1 MKNSTIKNMLRKT
14 IFALIL
20 IILLFSFVVP
30 QYSFATKDDKG
41 NGAVGSLLKEV
52 VQLFASLGDVV
63 MGALNKFMLGS
74 DAFFSA
80 MLDQDDHNLE
90 RDSTSWLT
98 EGVYGNDV
106 NTEDIVKIDAD
117 YMDDKTFLIDASIYK
132 VPNMLYS
139 PENIFANNIALLDI
153 NFLKPN
159 TYTAD
164 YMDDKTFLIDASIY
178 KVPNMLYSPEN
189 IFANNIALLDINF
202 LKPNTYTSIIEGDT
216 QAQEMATSAA
226 GGELKNTIASWYKS
240 FRNIAVVALLS
251 VLVYL
256 GIRILISST
265 AATQAHEMANS
276 AAGGELKNTI
286 ASWYKSFRN
295 IAVVALL
302 SVLVYLG
309 IRILISSTAADKAK
323 YKESISNWLMA
334 LCLVFVIHLIMSGI
348 LMATEKFNSLF
359 STDIDKGIIV
369 EATHSDESKLEAGNT
384 FRFRTNLIGLAR
396 FKAQADQWQDATA
409 YTIIYLALVIYTCI
423 FTFMYFKRFLYM
435 AFFTMIAPLV
445 ALTYPI
451 DKAGDGKA
459 QAFNIW
465 FKEYTMNAI
474 IQPVHLILYSVF
486 VSSAIDLAVDSPIY
500 AVVAIAFLIPAE
512 KFIKK
517 MFGLDRAVHLILYS
531 VFVSSAI
538 DLAVDSPIYA
548 VVAIA
553 FLIPAEKFIK
563 KMFGLDR
570 AESPSGFSSFAGG
583 AIAMKGLEKL
593 SNLGKGKGGKSSEGL
608 GSGNGDADK
617 KIRFSK
623 TNSSAGD
630 LDSFN
635 GRNEQRNMIGD
646 NNQNRQRVGGEE
658 NSNLNRLYD
667 DRDEWERM
675 ANDENASDADREE
688 ARQQLGFIDEDIERE
703 KGSLPKEEQDNIR
716 MNEDRTETPEMPEE
730 QEDISRWDKV
740 KNKASQATKYAKK
753 KIGGFSTSP
762 TYRRL
767 KSAGKF
773 TARAMTRTAVIMGVA
788 TLCLAAGITTG
799 DMSKALSFAATGAM
813 AGNNIGKNVA
823 NMSGRMYS
831 SAINAKNSLQDMY
844 NEKTGGY
851 EHARNKRLERENDAR
866 MKQYLSSKEE
876 RKKAKDLAGKI
887 GYKGDIRDLME
898 AKAEYY
904 KAGIDDEDLINN
916 SIKAS
921 YKERKAK
928 DLAGKIGYKGDIR
941 DLMEAKAEY
950 YKAGIDDED
959 LINNS
964 IKASYKESGSVKGQN
979 SKEYLDIAGYINKG
993 GLTKEDIRDEEKVRG
1008 LEERVRNNIKN
1019 NPNAQREVM
1028 TKMADLL
1035 GEKTSYEARQKAG
1048 RSILTSSSNQGR
1060 NA

>member
-30 QYSFATKDDKG
+30 QYSFATKDDEG
-41 NGAVGSLLKEV
+41 NGVVGSLLKEV

-98 EGVYGNDV
+98 EGVYDNDV

-153 NFLKPN
+153 NFLHPN
-159 TYTAD
+159 H
-164 YMDDKTFLIDASIY
+164 
-178 KVPNMLYSPEN
+178 YS
-189 IFANNIALLDINF
+189 A
-202 LKPNTYTSIIEGDT
+202 IIESDEEDDPANKM
-216 QAQEMATSAA
+216 AQSAA

-240 FRNIAVVALLS
+240 FRNIA
-251 VLVYL
+251 
-256 GIRILISST
+256 I
-265 AATQAHEMANS
+265 
-276 AAGGELKNTI
+276 
-286 ASWYKSFRN
+286 
-295 IAVVALL
+295 VALL

-323 YKESISNWLMA
+323 YKESISNWFMA
-334 LCLVFVIHLIMSGI
+334 LCLVFVIHFIMSGI

-369 EATHSDESKLEAGNT
+369 EATHSDESELEAGNT

-474 IQPVHLILYSVF
+474 IQP
-486 VSSAIDLAVDSPIY
+486 
-500 AVVAIAFLIPAE
+500 
-512 KFIKK
+512 
-517 MFGLDRAVHLILYS
+517 VHLILYS

-703 KGSLPKEEQDNIR
+703 RGSLPNEEEQDNIR
-716 MNEDRTETPEMPEE
+716 MNEDRTETPEMPEG
-730 QEDISRWDKV
+730 QDDISRWDKV
-740 KNKASQATKYAKK
+740 KNKASQAKKYTKK
-753 KIGGFSTSP
+753 KISGFSTSP

-773 TARAMTRTAVIMGVA
+773 TARAITRTAGTMGGA
-788 TLCLAAGITTG
+788 TLGLAAGITTG
-799 DMSKALSFAATGAM
+799 DMSKALSFAATGAI

-916 SIKAS
+916 SIKS
-921 YKERKAK
+921 
-928 DLAGKIGYKGDIR
+928 
-941 DLMEAKAEY
+941 
-950 YKAGIDDED
+950 
-959 LINNS
+959 
-964 IKASYKESGSVKGQN
+964 SYKESGSVKGQN

-1035 GEKTSYEARQKAG
+1035 GEKTSYEAHQKSG

-1060 NA
+1060 NAQRNNTDNNSSQERGPRMNRTNQ

>member
-1 MKNSTIKNMLRKT
+1 
-14 IFALIL
+14 
-20 IILLFSFVVP
+20 
-30 QYSFATKDDKG
+30 
-41 NGAVGSLLKEV
+41 
-52 VQLFASLGDVV
+52 
-63 MGALNKFMLGS
+63 
-74 DAFFSA
+74 
-80 MLDQDDHNLE
+80 
-90 RDSTSWLT
+90 
-98 EGVYGNDV
+98 
-106 NTEDIVKIDAD
+106 
-117 YMDDKTFLIDASIYK
+117 MDDKTFLIDASIYK
-132 VPNMLYS
+132 IPNMLYS
-139 PENIFANNIALLDI
+139 PESIFANNIALLDI

-159 TYTAD
+159 NYT
-164 YMDDKTFLIDASIY
+164 
-178 KVPNMLYSPEN
+178 P
-189 IFANNIALLDINF
+189 
-202 LKPNTYTSIIEGDT
+202 IIEGD
-216 QAQEMATSAA
+216 
-226 GGELKNTIASWYKS
+226 
-240 FRNIAVVALLS
+240 
-251 VLVYL
+251 
-256 GIRILISST
+256 
-265 AATQAHEMANS
+265 TQAHEMANS

-517 MFGLDRAVHLILYS
+517 MFGLDRA
-531 VFVSSAI
+531 
-538 DLAVDSPIYA
+538 
-548 VVAIA
+548 
-553 FLIPAEKFIK
+553 
-563 KMFGLDR
+563 
-570 AESPSGFSSFAGG
+570 ESTSGFSSFAGG

-635 GRNEQRNMIGD
+635 DRNEQRNMIGD
-646 NNQNRQRVGGEE
+646 NNQNRQRDGGEE

-703 KGSLPKEEQDNIR
+703 RGSLP
-716 MNEDRTETPEMPEE
+716 NEEE
-730 QEDISRWDKV
+730 QERIRIQEDASEMPDNPDNPDNWAKWKTVGRTTKSVAKITGA
-740 KNKASQATKYAKK
+740 KAWKGA
-753 KIGGFSTSP
+753 
-762 TYRRL
+762 
-767 KSAGKF
+767 KF
-773 TARAMTRTAVIMGVA
+773 TGKALTRTAGTLGGA
-788 TLCLAAGITTG
+788 TLGLAAGLTTG
-799 DMSKALSFAATGAM
+799 DMSKAISFASTGAV
-813 AGNNIGKNVA
+813 AGGMIGKNLA
-823 NMSGRMYS
+823 NMPGTMYS
-831 SAINAKNSLQDMY
+831 GAKKGIDKARNSIDSIRDQF
-844 NEKTGGY
+844 NEDVYGY
-851 EHARNKRLERENDAR
+851 ETARDRRNIRQNNRSL
-866 MKQYLSSKEE
+866 KQLYKDKEE
-876 RKKAKDLAGKI
+876 IAKAKDLAGQLH
-887 GYKGDIRDLME
+887 GFKGNEKDILK
-898 AKAEYY
+898 AKAEFY
-904 KAGIDDEDLINN
+904 KAGIKDEDLINN
-916 SIKAS
+916 SIKA
-921 YKERKAK
+921 A
-928 DLAGKIGYKGDIR
+928 
-941 DLMEAKAEY
+941 
-950 YKAGIDDED
+950 
-959 LINNS
+959 
-964 IKASYKESGSVKGQN
+964 YKESGSLNGQ
-979 SKEYLDIAGYINKG
+979 SSREYLDVAGYITKG
-993 GLTKEDIRDEEKVRG
+993 GLTKEDIRDTEKMRG
-1008 LEERVRNNIKN
+1008 LEERIQNNIKD
-1019 NPNAQREVM
+1019 NPNAQRKVM

-1035 GEKTSYEARQKAG
+1035 GEKSSYEAHQKSG

-1060 NA
+1060 NAQRNNTDNNSSQERGPRMNRPNQ

>member
-30 QYSFATKDDKG
+30 QYSFATKDDEG
-41 NGAVGSLLKEV
+41 NGVVGSLLKEV

-98 EGVYGNDV
+98 EGVYDNDV

-153 NFLKPN
+153 NFLHPN
-159 TYTAD
+159 H
-164 YMDDKTFLIDASIY
+164 
-178 KVPNMLYSPEN
+178 YS
-189 IFANNIALLDINF
+189 A
-202 LKPNTYTSIIEGDT
+202 IIESDEEDDPANKM
-216 QAQEMATSAA
+216 AQSAA

-240 FRNIAVVALLS
+240 FRNIA
-251 VLVYL
+251 
-256 GIRILISST
+256 I
-265 AATQAHEMANS
+265 
-276 AAGGELKNTI
+276 
-286 ASWYKSFRN
+286 
-295 IAVVALL
+295 VALL

-323 YKESISNWLMA
+323 YKESISNWFMA
-334 LCLVFVIHLIMSGI
+334 LCLVFVIHFIMSGI

-369 EATHSDESKLEAGNT
+369 EATHSDESELEAGNT

-517 MFGLDRAVHLILYS
+517 MFGLDRA
-531 VFVSSAI
+531 
-538 DLAVDSPIYA
+538 
-548 VVAIA
+548 
-553 FLIPAEKFIK
+553 
-563 KMFGLDR
+563 
-570 AESPSGFSSFAGG
+570 ESPSGFSSFAGG

-635 GRNEQRNMIGD
+635 DRDEQRNMIGD
-646 NNQNRQRVGGEE
+646 NNQNRQRNGGEE

-703 KGSLPKEEQDNIR
+703 RGNLPEEQQESIR
-716 MNEDRTETPEMPEE
+716 MNEDRQETPEIQEG
-730 QEDISRWDKV
+730 QEDISKWDKV
-740 KNKASQATKYAKK
+740 KNTASQAKNYAKK

-767 KSAGKF
+767 KSAGKL
-773 TARAMTRTAVIMGVA
+773 TARAMTRTAGAVGGA
-788 TLCLAAGITTG
+788 TIGLAAGITTG
-799 DMSKALSFAATGAM
+799 DMSKALSFAATGAV

-831 SAINAKNSLQDMY
+831 SAKNAKNSLQDMY

-851 EHARNKRLERENDAR
+851 EFARNKRLERENNAR

-876 RKKAKDLAGKI
+876 RAKAKDLAGKM

-904 KAGIDDEDLINN
+904 KAGISDESLI
-916 SIKAS
+916 
-921 YKERKAK
+921 
-928 DLAGKIGYKGDIR
+928 D
-941 DLMEAKAEY
+941 
-950 YKAGIDDED
+950 
-959 LINNS
+959 NS
-964 IKASYKESGSVKGQN
+964 IKASYKESGSLNGQT
-979 SKEYLDIAGYINKG
+979 SKEYLDIAGYITKG
-993 GLTKEDIRDEEKVRG
+993 GITREDIKDTDKMRKI
-1008 LEERVRNNIKN
+1008 EERVQSNIKN
-1019 NPNAQREVM
+1019 NPSAQREVM

-1035 GEKTSYEARQKAG
+1035 DEKGSYEEHQRAG
-1048 RSILTSSSNQGR
+1048 RSILTSSSNSGR
-1060 NA
+1060 NTQRSNTRSNNPPQE

>member
-30 QYSFATKDDKG
+30 QYSFATKDDEG
-41 NGAVGSLLKEV
+41 NGVVGSLLKEV

-98 EGVYGNDV
+98 EGVYDNDV

-159 TYTAD
+159 NYT
-164 YMDDKTFLIDASIY
+164 
-178 KVPNMLYSPEN
+178 P
-189 IFANNIALLDINF
+189 
-202 LKPNTYTSIIEGDT
+202 IIEGD
-216 QAQEMATSAA
+216 
-226 GGELKNTIASWYKS
+226 
-240 FRNIAVVALLS
+240 
-251 VLVYL
+251 
-256 GIRILISST
+256 
-265 AATQAHEMANS
+265 TQAHEMANS

-369 EATHSDESKLEAGNT
+369 EATHSDESELEAGNT

-474 IQPVHLILYSVF
+474 IQP
-486 VSSAIDLAVDSPIY
+486 
-500 AVVAIAFLIPAE
+500 
-512 KFIKK
+512 
-517 MFGLDRAVHLILYS
+517 VHLILYS

-703 KGSLPKEEQDNIR
+703 RGSLPNEEEQDNIR
-716 MNEDRTETPEMPEE
+716 MNEDRTETPEMPEG
-730 QEDISRWDKV
+730 QDDISRWDKV
-740 KNKASQATKYAKK
+740 KNKASQAKKYTKK
-753 KIGGFSTSP
+753 KISGFSTSP

-773 TARAMTRTAVIMGVA
+773 TARAITRTAGTMGGA
-788 TLCLAAGITTG
+788 TLGLAAGITTG
-799 DMSKALSFAATGAM
+799 DMSKALSFAATGAI

-916 SIKAS
+916 SIKS
-921 YKERKAK
+921 
-928 DLAGKIGYKGDIR
+928 
-941 DLMEAKAEY
+941 
-950 YKAGIDDED
+950 
-959 LINNS
+959 
-964 IKASYKESGSVKGQN
+964 SYKESGSVKGQN

-1035 GEKTSYEARQKAG
+1035 GEKTSYEAHQKSG

-1060 NA
+1060 NAQRNNTDNNSSQERGPRMNRTNQ

>member
-20 IILLFSFVVP
+20 IILLFSFVIP

-41 NGAVGSLLKEV
+41 NGVVGSLLKEV

-106 NTEDIVKIDAD
+106 NTEDIVKVD
-117 YMDDKTFLIDASIYK
+117 
-132 VPNMLYS
+132 
-139 PENIFANNIALLDI
+139 
-153 NFLKPN
+153 
-159 TYTAD
+159 AD

-240 FRNIAVVALLS
+240 FRNIA
-251 VLVYL
+251 
-256 GIRILISST
+256 I
-265 AATQAHEMANS
+265 
-276 AAGGELKNTI
+276 
-286 ASWYKSFRN
+286 
-295 IAVVALL
+295 VALL

-323 YKESISNWLMA
+323 YKESISNWFMA
-334 LCLVFVIHLIMSGI
+334 LCLVFVIHFIMSGI

-369 EATHSDESKLEAGNT
+369 EATHSDESTLEAGND

-517 MFGLDRAVHLILYS
+517 MFGLDRA
-531 VFVSSAI
+531 
-538 DLAVDSPIYA
+538 
-548 VVAIA
+548 
-553 FLIPAEKFIK
+553 
-563 KMFGLDR
+563 
-570 AESPSGFSSFAGG
+570 ESPSGFSSFAGG

-623 TNSSAGD
+623 TNSSTGD

-635 GRNEQRNMIGD
+635 DRNEQRNMIGD
-646 NNQNRQRVGGEE
+646 NNQNRQRDGGEE

-667 DRDEWERM
+667 DRDEWKRM

-703 KGSLPKEEQDNIR
+703 KGSLSKEEEQDNIR

-740 KNKASQATKYAKK
+740 KNKTSQATKYAKK

-773 TARAMTRTAVIMGVA
+773 TARAMTRTAGIMGGA
-788 TLCLAAGITTG
+788 TLGIAAGITTG

-851 EHARNKRLERENDAR
+851 ENARNKRLERENNAR

-887 GYKGDIRDLME
+887 GYT
-898 AKAEYY
+898 
-904 KAGIDDEDLINN
+904 
-916 SIKAS
+916 
-921 YKERKAK
+921 
-928 DLAGKIGYKGDIR
+928 GDIR

-993 GLTKEDIRDEEKVRG
+993 GLTKEDIRDEEKMRG
-1008 LEERVRNNIKN
+1008 LEERVRNNVKN

-1035 GEKTSYEARQKAG
+1035 GAKDSYEAHQKSG

-1060 NA
+1060 IAQRNNTDNNTSRERGARMNRTN

>member
-159 TYTAD
+159 TYT
-164 YMDDKTFLIDASIY
+164 
-178 KVPNMLYSPEN
+178 
-189 IFANNIALLDINF
+189 
-202 LKPNTYTSIIEGDT
+202 SIIEGDT

-265 AATQAHEMANS
+265 AA
-276 AAGGELKNTI
+276 
-286 ASWYKSFRN
+286 
-295 IAVVALL
+295 
-302 SVLVYLG
+302 
-309 IRILISSTAADKAK
+309 DKAK
-323 YKESISNWLMA
+323 YKESISNWFMA
-334 LCLVFVIHLIMSGI
+334 LCLVFVIHFIMSGI

-369 EATHSDESKLEAGNT
+369 EATHSDESTLEAGND

-517 MFGLDRAVHLILYS
+517 MFGLDRA
-531 VFVSSAI
+531 
-538 DLAVDSPIYA
+538 
-548 VVAIA
+548 
-553 FLIPAEKFIK
+553 
-563 KMFGLDR
+563 
-570 AESPSGFSSFAGG
+570 ESPSGFSSFAGG

-623 TNSSAGD
+623 TNSSTGD

-635 GRNEQRNMIGD
+635 DRNEQRNMIGD
-646 NNQNRQRVGGEE
+646 NNQNRQRDGGEE

-773 TARAMTRTAVIMGVA
+773 TARAMTRTAGIMGGA
-788 TLCLAAGITTG
+788 TLGLAAGITTG

-876 RKKAKDLAGKI
+876 RK
-887 GYKGDIRDLME
+887 
-898 AKAEYY
+898 
-904 KAGIDDEDLINN
+904 
-916 SIKAS
+916 
-921 YKERKAK
+921 KAK

-1060 NA
+1060 NAQRNNTDNNSSQERGPRMNRTNQ

>member
-20 IILLFSFVVP
+20 IILLFSFVIP

-41 NGAVGSLLKEV
+41 NGVVGSLLKEV

-106 NTEDIVKIDAD
+106 NTEDIVKVD
-117 YMDDKTFLIDASIYK
+117 
-132 VPNMLYS
+132 
-139 PENIFANNIALLDI
+139 
-153 NFLKPN
+153 
-159 TYTAD
+159 AD

-240 FRNIAVVALLS
+240 FRNIA
-251 VLVYL
+251 
-256 GIRILISST
+256 I
-265 AATQAHEMANS
+265 
-276 AAGGELKNTI
+276 
-286 ASWYKSFRN
+286 
-295 IAVVALL
+295 VALL

-323 YKESISNWLMA
+323 YKESISNWFMA
-334 LCLVFVIHLIMSGI
+334 LCLVFVIHFIMSGI

-369 EATHSDESKLEAGNT
+369 EATHSDESTLEAGND

-517 MFGLDRAVHLILYS
+517 MFGLDRA
-531 VFVSSAI
+531 
-538 DLAVDSPIYA
+538 
-548 VVAIA
+548 
-553 FLIPAEKFIK
+553 
-563 KMFGLDR
+563 
-570 AESPSGFSSFAGG
+570 ESPSGFSSFAGG

-623 TNSSAGD
+623 TNSSTGD

-635 GRNEQRNMIGD
+635 DRNEQRNMIGD
-646 NNQNRQRVGGEE
+646 NNQNRQRDGGEE

-667 DRDEWERM
+667 DRDEWKRM

-703 KGSLPKEEQDNIR
+703 KGSLSKEEEQDNIR

-740 KNKASQATKYAKK
+740 KNKTSQATKYAKK

-773 TARAMTRTAVIMGVA
+773 TARAMTRTAGIMGGA
-788 TLCLAAGITTG
+788 TLGIAAGITTG

-813 AGNNIGKNVA
+813 PGNNIGKNVA

-851 EHARNKRLERENDAR
+851 ENARNKRLERENNAR

-887 GYKGDIRDLME
+887 GYT
-898 AKAEYY
+898 
-904 KAGIDDEDLINN
+904 
-916 SIKAS
+916 
-921 YKERKAK
+921 
-928 DLAGKIGYKGDIR
+928 GDIR

-993 GLTKEDIRDEEKVRG
+993 GLTKEDIRDEEKMRG
-1008 LEERVRNNIKN
+1008 LEERVRNNVKN

-1035 GEKTSYEARQKAG
+1035 GAKDSYEAHQKSG
-1048 RSILTSSSNQGR
+1048 RSILTSSSN
-1060 NA
+1060 

>member
-20 IILLFSFVVP
+20 IILLFSFVIP

-41 NGAVGSLLKEV
+41 NGVVGSLLKEV

-106 NTEDIVKIDAD
+106 NTEDIVKVD
-117 YMDDKTFLIDASIYK
+117 
-132 VPNMLYS
+132 
-139 PENIFANNIALLDI
+139 
-153 NFLKPN
+153 
-159 TYTAD
+159 AD

-240 FRNIAVVALLS
+240 FRNIA
-251 VLVYL
+251 
-256 GIRILISST
+256 I
-265 AATQAHEMANS
+265 
-276 AAGGELKNTI
+276 
-286 ASWYKSFRN
+286 
-295 IAVVALL
+295 VALL

-323 YKESISNWLMA
+323 YKESISNWFMA
-334 LCLVFVIHLIMSGI
+334 LCLVFVIHFIMSGI

-369 EATHSDESKLEAGNT
+369 EATHSDESTLEAGND

-517 MFGLDRAVHLILYS
+517 MFGLDRA
-531 VFVSSAI
+531 
-538 DLAVDSPIYA
+538 
-548 VVAIA
+548 
-553 FLIPAEKFIK
+553 
-563 KMFGLDR
+563 
-570 AESPSGFSSFAGG
+570 ESPSGFSSFAGG

-623 TNSSAGD
+623 TNSSTGD

-635 GRNEQRNMIGD
+635 DRNEQRNMIGD
-646 NNQNRQRVGGEE
+646 NNQNRQRDGGEE

-667 DRDEWERM
+667 DRDEWKRM

-703 KGSLPKEEQDNIR
+703 KGSLSKEEEQDNIR

-740 KNKASQATKYAKK
+740 KNKTSQATKYAKK

-773 TARAMTRTAVIMGVA
+773 TARAMTRTAGIMGGA
-788 TLCLAAGITTG
+788 TLGIAAGITTG

-851 EHARNKRLERENDAR
+851 ENARNKRLERENNAR

-887 GYKGDIRDLME
+887 GYT
-898 AKAEYY
+898 
-904 KAGIDDEDLINN
+904 
-916 SIKAS
+916 
-921 YKERKAK
+921 
-928 DLAGKIGYKGDIR
+928 GDIR

-993 GLTKEDIRDEEKVRG
+993 GLTKEDIRDEEKMRG
-1008 LEERVRNNIKN
+1008 LEERVRNNVKN

-1035 GEKTSYEARQKAG
+1035 GAKDSYEAHQKSG
-1048 RSILTSSSNQGR
+1048 R
-1060 NA
+1060 